1 MSQGPGTVLE
11 HIRHWLERRKG
22 GNASFQGLESLPS
35 PKTAGDQA
43 LTSCRMIVLD
53 LETTGLNA
61 SRDQVIAIGA
71 VAISGG
77 VIHLDDQFD
86 LVLQRPELDISQTV
100 LIHGIG
106 PEALTRGHETEDALL
121 YLLEWMNG
129 DPVLAY
135 HSAFDQKF
143 LEKTLKQSLGYTQ
156 HHSWMDVAEI
166 LPAFFPDARTGGRGL
181 DHWADFFGLEVSE
194 RHHAAADAMVTA
206 ELTLIALNKAQKS
219 GVSTM
224 AELHDKLRYYRRL
237 QNMHR
242 F

>member
-1 MSQGPGTVLE
+1 MLE
-11 HIRHWLERRKG
+11 QIKQWIERRR
-22 GNASFQGLESLPS
+22 GLQIGEHDLSNLPE
-35 PKTAGDQA
+35 PKISSDV
-43 LTSCRMIVLD
+43 LLKDCRLIVLD
-53 LETTGLNA
+53 LETTGLNPA
-61 SRDQVIAIGA
+61 KDEVIAIGA

-86 LVLQRPELDISQTV
+86 LILRRPELDIAETV

-106 PEALTRGHETEDALL
+106 NEALTHGHETQDALL

-143 LEKTLKQSLGYTQ
+143 LEKALRLQIGYTRN
-156 HHSWMDVAEI
+156 HLWMDVADL
-166 LPAFFPDARTGGRGL
+166 LPALFPDTKPGGKGL
-181 DHWADFFGLEVSE
+181 DNWADEFGLEFST
-194 RHHAAADAMVTA
+194 RHHAAADAMATA
-206 ELTLIALNKAQKS
+206 ELTLIALNKAAKD
-219 GVSTM
+219 GVKTL
-224 AELHDKLRYYRRL
+224 AQLHNKLQYHRRL